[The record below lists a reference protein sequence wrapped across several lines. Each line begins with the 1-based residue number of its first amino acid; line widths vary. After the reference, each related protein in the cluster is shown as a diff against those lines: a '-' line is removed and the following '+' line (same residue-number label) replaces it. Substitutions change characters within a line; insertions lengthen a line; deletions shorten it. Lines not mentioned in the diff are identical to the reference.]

1 MSDFE
6 CYFVIAW
13 CVAAVVLAVL
23 SWFVAKT
30 TVRVEKNKGVLS
42 VEQAEKRVRQNER
55 SRRIAGYI
63 GFAVIVLRLLVT
75 LFASRGFND
84 YVDLIYV
91 PILAIVIALLVR
103 YWSFVYYYSKE
114 LAEFRAKQ

>member
-1 MSDFE
+1 MNDLAF
-6 CYFVIAW
+6 YFIIVWVMVSIF
-13 CVAAVVLAVL
+13 L
-23 SWFVAKT
+23 SFVNLIVAKT

-42 VEQAEKRVRQNER
+42 VEQAEKRVKQNER

-63 GFAVIVLRLLVT
+63 GFTVIVLRLLVT
-75 LFASRGFND
+75 LFAGRGFND

-91 PILAIVIALLVR
+91 PILAIAIALLVR

-114 LAEFRAKQ
+114 LAELRAKQ